1 VCSVQ
6 FNVAAGVT
14 SSHTTTAFARTFS
27 KTVETEDEEEEDAKH
42 RHLSECSF
50 TVGGRSS
57 GMLARSRGLACSLQI
72 WLLCLSTC
80 TF

>member
-1 VCSVQ
+1 VPSPTEVCSVQ

-57 GMLARSRGLACSLQI
+57 GTLARVGVLHVAYKSGFSV
-72 WLLCLSTC
+72 
-80 TF
+80 